1 MGRRKKRNDQ
11 LQITNDADVAVQQQ
25 FEPSD
30 DQVDP
35 YSIPLHS
42 RQAAFAILW
51 LLVYSFAMFTL
62 PFGAFYGM
70 KYLLLEQFQ
79 IDGFN
84 NTCGSVLAA
93 VLTVNGIIMLYA
105 LRGFKE
111 VEEEDRDRQ
120 MRQANDHNAA
130 ASASESSK
138 TNATTM
144 RTDQYGHYQS
154 GI

>member
-11 LQITNDADVAVQQQ
+11 LQTANDADVAMQQQ
-25 FEPSD
+25 SEPNTEQD
-30 DQVDP
+30 DP

-70 KYLLLEQFQ
+70 KSLLLEQFQ

-93 VLTVNGIIMLYA
+93 VLTVNGIIILYA
-105 LRGFKE
+105 MRGFKE

-120 MRQANDHNAA
+120 MRKANDDHIVA
-130 ASASESSK
+130 ASESSK
-138 TNATTM
+138 TK
-144 RTDQYGHYQS
+144 
-154 GI
+154 